1 MLGLVAAA
9 AIVTAVDAERAFIR
23 DAHTQGQWTAF
34 RKWADDTA
42 VMFSPQAVWAQE
54 YLKGLKDPP
63 RSIDWAPADS
73 WVSCDGRTA
82 INRGPWTSASGRA
95 HGYFTTV
102 WMQNHSSWRW
112 AYDGGADLP
121 VPMALELLI
130 AGCTTTSC
138 HMFTPPEVLEAA
150 VRGADILV
158 VAVGRPELIPGE
170 WVKPGAV
177 VIDVGI
183 NRLDDG
189 RLVGDVGFEAA
200 ARRASWITPV
210 PGGVGPMTVATLMQN
225 TLEAAEAA
233 DAIQ

>member
-82 INRGPWTSASGRA
+82 INRGPWTSASGQA
-95 HGYFTTV
+95 QGYFTTV

-121 VPMALELLI
+121 VPMALPKSPRVKR
-130 AGCTTTSC
+130 ASC
-138 HMFTPPEVLEAA
+138 KNLAKVPAA
-150 VRGADILV
+150 YR
-158 VAVGRPELIPGE
+158 
-170 WVKPGAV
+170 GAV
-177 VIDVGI
+177 VSTA
-183 NRLDDG
+183 RLAG
-189 RLVGDVGFEAA
+189 K
-200 ARRASWITPV
+200 P
-210 PGGVGPMTVATLMQN
+210 P
-225 TLEAAEAA
+225 A
-233 DAIQ
+233 DAGQGRSADGTLIYEWKVAPDGARHFLARLWNGRGYQIVLDQNVAAPQRR

>member
-121 VPMALELLI
+121 VPMALPKSPRVKR
-130 AGCTTTSC
+130 ASC
-138 HMFTPPEVLEAA
+138 RNLARVPAA
-150 VRGADILV
+150 YR
-158 VAVGRPELIPGE
+158 
-170 WVKPGAV
+170 GAV
-177 VIDVGI
+177 VSTA
-183 NRLDDG
+183 RLAG
-189 RLVGDVGFEAA
+189 E
-200 ARRASWITPV
+200 P
-210 PGGVGPMTVATLMQN
+210 P
-225 TLEAAEAA
+225 A
-233 DAIQ
+233 DAGQGRSADGTLIYEWKVAPDGARHFLARLWNGRGYQIVLDQNVAAPQRR

>member
-63 RSIDWAPADS
+63 KSIDWAPADS

-82 INRGPWTSASGRA
+82 INRGPWTSASGQA

-121 VPMALELLI
+121 VPMALPKSPRVKR
-130 AGCTTTSC
+130 ASC
-138 HMFTPPEVLEAA
+138 RDLARVPAA
-150 VRGADILV
+150 YR
-158 VAVGRPELIPGE
+158 
-170 WVKPGAV
+170 GAV
-177 VIDVGI
+177 VSTA
-183 NRLDDG
+183 RLAG
-189 RLVGDVGFEAA
+189 E
-200 ARRASWITPV
+200 P
-210 PGGVGPMTVATLMQN
+210 P
-225 TLEAAEAA
+225 A
-233 DAIQ
+233 DAGQGRSADGTLIYEWKVAPDGARHFLARLWNGRGYQIVLDQNVAAPKRR